1 MITLVRVVSEAA
13 PAFVAGLMIED
24 DVCFAAAPI
33 LGWAVGKRSAEL
45 RAYFAKRCWTAT
57 IVRDK
62 SPEPVVE
69 G

>member
-1 MITLVRVVSEAA
+1 VTALVRVVSEAA
-13 PAFVAGLMIED
+13 PAFVAGLLIED

-33 LGWAVGKRSAEL
+33 LGWSVGKTTAEL
-45 RAYFAKRCWTAT
+45 RAYFAKRGWKAT

-62 SPEPVVE
+62 APEPVVE